1 MVEAIAACAN
11 IRRTTSI
18 RFVAHTRGGYTGT
31 GIGTTCSSTLVDAG
45 NIPGGDAQRLPFRCG
60 PLRSGCPRSTDGT
73 VNLSVPPSRMQT
85 IGRGHGDL
93 LATRAA
99 NFRPDLECLGPGS
112 SILCGSDMIAAEVE
126 QVIDLIVG

>member
-1 MVEAIAACAN
+1 MEANGC
-11 IRRTTSI
+11 
-18 RFVAHTRGGYTGT
+18 
-31 GIGTTCSSTLVDAG
+31 
-45 NIPGGDAQRLPFRCG
+45 CG
-60 PLRSGCPRSTDGT
+60 GT
-73 VNLSVPPSRMQT
+73 VNLSDPPSRMQT